1 MATGLQSLF
10 QTQGFPQQN
19 FEHIVH
25 ALHVLLA
32 LMVVLS
38 KYGEIFLCDIA
49 SLLTH
54 GPSRDVSALRQWLQT
69 RDHAV

>member
-1 MATGLQSLF
+1 MAPGLQSLF

-38 KYGEIFLCDIA
+38 KYGEIFLRDIA

-54 GPSRDVSALRQWLQT
+54 GPDVSALRRWLPT
-69 RDHAV
+69 LDHVV